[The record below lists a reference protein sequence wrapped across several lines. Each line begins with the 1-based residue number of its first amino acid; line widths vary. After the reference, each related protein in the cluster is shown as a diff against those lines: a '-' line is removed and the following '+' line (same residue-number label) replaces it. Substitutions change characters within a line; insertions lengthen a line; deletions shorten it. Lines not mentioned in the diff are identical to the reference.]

1 MKKKFNYP
9 LPTQQTP
16 NPDAQLPVAVPPFLE
31 HSEEVKHVPL
41 RPVDVVHGVFENR
54 TIEKRD
60 MTKKFNHKSFIM
72 KRNLKKFCLH
82 LEDLSPSAWL
92 LLPNPP
98 LPVERYAVL
107 SSLFCPNA
115 N

>member
-1 MKKKFNYP
+1 MNRNYIIKFKKKLLFHCGTRVTIKKKFYYS

-41 RPVDVVHGVFENR
+41 RPVDVVHGVLENR

-60 MTKKFNHKSFIM
+60 MTNI
-72 KRNLKKFCLH
+72 RNNKWEILDIYMFKN
-82 LEDLSPSAWL
+82 SA
-92 LLPNPP
+92 
-98 LPVERYAVL
+98 YI
-107 SSLFCPNA
+107 
-115 N
+115 